1 MMELLK
7 GKPVADLIC
16 EKVATEAESL
26 LNKGVYPTLGILR
39 VGNND
44 SDIAYENSAEKKA
57 KSLGMNVEK
66 FIMEANSTE
75 NDVLDVLDV
84 MNNDNN
90 IHGILMFRPLPKGI
104 DENHVINRINPL
116 KDIDGISFESVGGL
130 FTGERNGF
138 PPCTAE
144 AALAILDHYG
154 IELVGK
160 KVVVIGRSLV
170 IGKPV
175 AMMLLDRNATV
186 TICHSKTKPEDLKA
200 LCKDA
205 DIIVTAAGKID
216 TVTDEHVSGKQI
228 IVDVGIN
235 FDEDGKMC
243 GDADFEA
250 LEGKIE
256 AITPVPGGVG
266 GVTTALLLYH
276 VVEAAKSSLGAN
288 NVHTQAQATA
298 HAAGITLKQVKI
310 K

>member
-1 MMELLK
+1 MELLK

-16 EKVATEAESL
+16 QKVQAEAEEL
-26 LNKGVYPTLGILR
+26 LEKGIYPTLGILR
-39 VGNND
+39 VGHNE
-44 SDIAYENSAEKKA
+44 SDIAYETSAEKKA

-66 FIMEANSTE
+66 YIMEANSTE
-75 NDVLDVLDV
+75 SDVLDVLEV
-84 MNNDNN
+84 MNEDNN

-104 DENHVINRINPL
+104 DENHVINRINPA

-130 FTGERNGF
+130 FTGEKNGF

-144 AALAILDHYG
+144 AAVAILDHYG
-154 IELVGK
+154 IEVAGK

-200 LCKDA
+200 LCKEA
-205 DIIVTAAGKID
+205 DIIITAAGKIG
-216 TVTDEHVSGKQI
+216 TVTEENVNGKQV

-235 FDEDGKMC
+235 FNEDGKMC

-250 LEGKIE
+250 LEGKVE

-266 GVTTALLLYH
+266 SVTTALLLYH
-276 VVEAAKSSLGAN
+276 TIEAAKGLTSKTSKPSI
-288 NVHTQAQATA
+288 NVTTCAS
-298 HAAGITLKQVKI
+298 GLTLKSR
-310 K
+310 

>member
-1 MMELLK
+1 MELLK

-16 EKVATEAESL
+16 EKVQAEAEEL
-26 LNKGVYPTLGILR
+26 LYKGIYPTLGILR
-39 VGNND
+39 VGHNE
-44 SDIAYENSAEKKA
+44 SDIAYETSAEKKA

-66 FIMEANSTE
+66 YIMEANSTE
-75 NDVLDVLDV
+75 SDVLDVLEV

-104 DENHVINRINPL
+104 DEEHVINRINPK
-116 KDIDGISFESVGGL
+116 KDIDGISFESVSGL
-130 FTGERNGF
+130 FTGAQNGF

-144 AALAILDHYG
+144 AAVAILDHYG
-154 IELVGK
+154 IEISGK

-200 LCKDA
+200 LCQDA
-205 DIIVTAAGKID
+205 DIIISAAGKIG
-216 TVTDEHVSGKQI
+216 TVTEEHVTGKQV

-235 FDEDGKMC
+235 FDDDGKMC
-243 GDADFEA
+243 GDVDFA
-250 LEGKIE
+250 GVEGKVS

-266 GVTTALLLYH
+266 SVTTALLLYH
-276 VVEAAKSSLGAN
+276 TIEAAKSVTGKAPSAV
-288 NVHTQAQATA
+288 NVTTS
-298 HAAGITLKQVKI
+298 AAGLTLTSR
-310 K
+310 

>member
-1 MMELLK
+1 MELLK

-16 EKVATEAESL
+16 EKVQTEAEEL
-26 LNKGVYPTLGILR
+26 LEKGIYPTLGILR
-39 VGNND
+39 VGHNE
-44 SDIAYENSAEKKA
+44 SDIAYETSAEKKA

-66 FIMEANSTE
+66 YIMEVNSTE
-75 NDVLDVLDV
+75 SDVLDVLEV

-104 DENHVINRINPL
+104 DENHVINRINPA

-130 FTGERNGF
+130 FTGEKNGF

-144 AALAILDHYG
+144 AAVAILDHYG
-154 IELVGK
+154 IEVAGK

-186 TICHSKTKPEDLKA
+186 TICHSKTKPEDLKT
-200 LCKDA
+200 LCKEA
-205 DIIVTAAGKID
+205 DIIITAAGKIG
-216 TVTDEHVSGKQI
+216 TVTEEHVNGKQV

-235 FDEDGKMC
+235 FNEDGKMC

-250 LEGKIE
+250 LEGKVE

-266 GVTTALLLYH
+266 SVTTALLLYH
-276 VVEAAKSSLGAN
+276 TIEAAKGLTSKTSKPSI
-288 NVHTQAQATA
+288 NVTTCAS
-298 HAAGITLKQVKI
+298 GLTLKSR
-310 K
+310 

>member
-1 MMELLK
+1 MELLK

-16 EKVATEAESL
+16 EKVQTEAEEL
-26 LNKGVYPTLGILR
+26 LEKGIYPTLGILR
-39 VGNND
+39 VGHNE
-44 SDIAYENSAEKKA
+44 SDIAYETSAEKKA

-66 FIMEANSTE
+66 YIMEANSTE
-75 NDVLDVLDV
+75 SDVLDVLEV
-84 MNNDNN
+84 MNEDNN

-104 DENHVINRINPL
+104 DENHVINRINPA

-130 FTGERNGF
+130 FTGAKKGF

-144 AALAILDHYG
+144 AAVAILDHYG
-154 IELVGK
+154 IEVAGK

-200 LCKDA
+200 LCKEA
-205 DIIVTAAGKID
+205 DIIITAAGKIG
-216 TVTDEHVSGKQI
+216 TVTEEHVNGKQV

-235 FDEDGKMC
+235 FNEDGKMC

-250 LEGKIE
+250 LEGKVE

-266 GVTTALLLYH
+266 SVTTALLLYH
-276 VVEAAKSSLGAN
+276 TIEAAKGLSAKVSKPSI
-288 NVHTQAQATA
+288 NVTTCAS
-298 HAAGITLKQVKI
+298 GLTLKSR
-310 K
+310 

>member
-1 MMELLK
+1 MELLK

-16 EKVATEAESL
+16 EKVQAEAEEL
-26 LNKGVYPTLGILR
+26 LEKGIYPTLGILR
-39 VGNND
+39 VGHNE
-44 SDIAYENSAEKKA
+44 SDIAYETSAEKKA

-66 FIMEANSTE
+66 YIMEVNSTE
-75 NDVLDVLDV
+75 SDVLDVLEV

-104 DENHVINRINPL
+104 DENHVINRINPA

-130 FTGERNGF
+130 FTGEKNGF

-144 AALAILDHYG
+144 AAVAILDHYG
-154 IELVGK
+154 IEVAGK

-186 TICHSKTKPEDLKA
+186 TICHSKTKLEDLKA
-200 LCKDA
+200 LCKEA
-205 DIIVTAAGKID
+205 DIIITAAGKIG
-216 TVTDEHVSGKQI
+216 TVTEEHVNGKQV

-235 FDEDGKMC
+235 FNEDGKMC

-250 LEGKIE
+250 LEGKVE

-266 GVTTALLLYH
+266 SVTTALLLYH
-276 VVEAAKSSLGAN
+276 TIEAAKGLTSKTSKPSI
-288 NVHTQAQATA
+288 NVTTCAS
-298 HAAGITLKQVKI
+298 GLTLKSR
-310 K
+310 

>member
-1 MMELLK
+1 MELLK

-16 EKVATEAESL
+16 QKVQAEAEEL
-26 LNKGVYPTLGILR
+26 LEKGIYPTLGILR
-39 VGNND
+39 VGHNE
-44 SDIAYENSAEKKA
+44 SDIAYETSAEKKA
-57 KSLGMNVEK
+57 KSLCMSVEK
-66 FIMEANSTE
+66 YIMEANSTE
-75 NDVLDVLDV
+75 SDVLDVLEV

-104 DENHVINRINPL
+104 DENHVINRINPA

-130 FTGERNGF
+130 FTGEKNGF

-144 AALAILDHYG
+144 AAVAILDHYG
-154 IELVGK
+154 IEVAGK

-200 LCKDA
+200 LCKEA
-205 DIIVTAAGKID
+205 DIIITAAGKIG
-216 TVTDEHVSGKQI
+216 TVTEEHVNGKQV

-235 FDEDGKMC
+235 FNEDGKMC

-250 LEGKIE
+250 LEGKVE

-266 GVTTALLLYH
+266 SVTTALLLYH
-276 VVEAAKSSLGAN
+276 TIEAAK
-288 NVHTQAQATA
+288 AT
-298 HAAGITLKQVKI
+298 L
-310 K
+310 

>member
-1 MMELLK
+1 MELLK

-16 EKVATEAESL
+16 EKVQAEAEEL
-26 LNKGVYPTLGILR
+26 LDKGVYPTLGILR
-39 VGNND
+39 VGHNE
-44 SDIAYENSAEKKA
+44 SDIAYEASAEKKA

-66 FIMEANSTE
+66 YIMEANSTE
-75 NDVLDVLDV
+75 SDVLDVLEV
-84 MNNDNN
+84 MNEDNN

-104 DENHVINRINPL
+104 DENHVINRINPA
-116 KDIDGISFESVGGL
+116 KDVDGISFESVGGL
-130 FTGERNGF
+130 FTGEKNGF

-144 AALAILDHYG
+144 AAIAILDHYG
-154 IELVGK
+154 IEVSGK

-205 DIIVTAAGKID
+205 DIVITAAGKIG
-216 TVTDEHVSGKQI
+216 TVTEEHVNGKQV

-235 FDEDGKMC
+235 FNEDGKMC
-243 GDADFEA
+243 GDADFES
-250 LEGKIE
+250 LEGKVE

-266 GVTTALLLYH
+266 SVTTALLLYH
-276 VVEAAKSSLGAN
+276 TIEAAKGLTAKTN
-288 NVHTQAQATA
+288 KPTVNVTTCAS
-298 HAAGITLKQVKI
+298 GLTLKSR
-310 K
+310 

>member
-1 MMELLK
+1 MELLK

-16 EKVATEAESL
+16 EKVQTEAEEL
-26 LNKGVYPTLGILR
+26 LEKGIYPTLGILR
-39 VGNND
+39 VGHNE
-44 SDIAYENSAEKKA
+44 SDIAYETSAEKKA

-66 FIMEANSTE
+66 YIMEVNSTE
-75 NDVLDVLDV
+75 SDVLDVLEV

-104 DENHVINRINPL
+104 DENHVINRINPA

-130 FTGERNGF
+130 FTGEKNGF

-144 AALAILDHYG
+144 AAIAILDHYG
-154 IELVGK
+154 IEVAGK

-186 TICHSKTKPEDLKA
+186 TICHSKTKPEELKA

-205 DIIVTAAGKID
+205 DIIITAAGKIG
-216 TVTDEHVSGKQI
+216 TVTEEHVNGKQV

-235 FDEDGKMC
+235 FNEDGKMC

-250 LEGKIE
+250 LEGKVE

-266 GVTTALLLYH
+266 SVTTALLLYH
-276 VVEAAKSSLGAN
+276 TIEAAKGLTSKTSKPSI
-288 NVHTQAQATA
+288 NVTTCAS
-298 HAAGITLKQVKI
+298 GLTLKSR
-310 K
+310 

>member
-1 MMELLK
+1 MELLK

-16 EKVATEAESL
+16 EKVQTEAEEL
-26 LNKGVYPTLGILR
+26 LEKGIYPTLGILR
-39 VGNND
+39 VGHNE
-44 SDIAYENSAEKKA
+44 SDIAYETSAEKKA

-66 FIMEANSTE
+66 YIMEVNSTE
-75 NDVLDVLDV
+75 SDVLDVLEV

-104 DENHVINRINPL
+104 DENHVINRINPA

-130 FTGERNGF
+130 FTGEKNGF

-144 AALAILDHYG
+144 AAIAILDHYG
-154 IELVGK
+154 IEVAGK

-186 TICHSKTKPEDLKA
+186 TICHSKTKPEELKA

-205 DIIVTAAGKID
+205 DIIITAAGKIG
-216 TVTDEHVSGKQI
+216 TVTEEHVNGKQV

-235 FDEDGKMC
+235 FNEDGKMC

-250 LEGKIE
+250 LEGKVE

-266 GVTTALLLYH
+266 SVTTALLLYH
-276 VVEAAKSSLGAN
+276 TIEAAKG
-288 NVHTQAQATA
+288 
-298 HAAGITLKQVKI
+298 TL
-310 K
+310 

>member
-1 MMELLK
+1 MELLK

-16 EKVATEAESL
+16 EKVQAEAEEL
-26 LNKGVYPTLGILR
+26 LYKGIYPTLGILR
-39 VGNND
+39 VGHNE

-66 FIMEANSTE
+66 YIMEANSTE
-75 NDVLDVLDV
+75 GDVLDVLEV

-90 IHGILMFRPLPKGI
+90 IHGILMFRPLPKDI
-104 DENHVINRINPL
+104 DEDNVRNHINPA
-116 KDIDGISFESVGGL
+116 KDIDGISDASVGGL
-130 FTGERNGF
+130 FTGNKTGF

-144 AALAILDHYG
+144 AAAAILDHYG
-154 IELVGK
+154 IEVSGK

-186 TICHSKTKPEDLKA
+186 TICHSRTKAEDLKA
-200 LCKDA
+200 ICKEA
-205 DIIVTAAGKID
+205 DIIITAAGKIG

-235 FDEDGKMC
+235 FGEDGKMC
-243 GDADFEA
+243 GDADFNA
-250 LEGKIE
+250 LEGKVE

-276 VVEAAKSSLGAN
+276 VIEAAKG
-288 NVHTQAQATA
+288 
-298 HAAGITLKQVKI
+298 TL
-310 K
+310 

>member
-1 MMELLK
+1 MELLK

-16 EKVATEAESL
+16 EKVQTEAEEL
-26 LNKGVYPTLGILR
+26 LEKGIYPTLGILR
-39 VGNND
+39 VGHNE
-44 SDIAYENSAEKKA
+44 SDIAYETSAEKKA

-66 FIMEANSTE
+66 YIMEVNSTE
-75 NDVLDVLDV
+75 SDVLDVLEV

-104 DENHVINRINPL
+104 DENHVINRINPA

-130 FTGERNGF
+130 FTGEKNGF

-144 AALAILDHYG
+144 AAIAILDHYG
-154 IELVGK
+154 IEVAGK

-200 LCKDA
+200 LCKEA
-205 DIIVTAAGKID
+205 DIIITAAGKIG
-216 TVTDEHVSGKQI
+216 TVTEEHVNGKQV

-235 FDEDGKMC
+235 FNEDGKMC

-250 LEGKIE
+250 LEGKVE

-266 GVTTALLLYH
+266 SVTTALLLYH
-276 VVEAAKSSLGAN
+276 TIEAAKG
-288 NVHTQAQATA
+288 
-298 HAAGITLKQVKI
+298 TL
-310 K
+310 

>member
-1 MMELLK
+1 MELLK

-16 EKVATEAESL
+16 EKVQTEAEEL
-26 LNKGVYPTLGILR
+26 LEKGIYPTLGILR
-39 VGNND
+39 VGHNE
-44 SDIAYENSAEKKA
+44 SDIAYETSAEKKA

-66 FIMEANSTE
+66 YIMEVNSTE
-75 NDVLDVLDV
+75 SDVLDVLEV

-104 DENHVINRINPL
+104 DENHVINRINPA

-130 FTGERNGF
+130 FTGEKNGF

-144 AALAILDHYG
+144 AAIAILDHYG
-154 IELVGK
+154 IEVAGK

-186 TICHSKTKPEDLKA
+186 TICHSKTKLEDLKA
-200 LCKDA
+200 LCKEA
-205 DIIVTAAGKID
+205 DIIITAAGKIG
-216 TVTDEHVSGKQI
+216 TVTEEHVNGKQV

-235 FDEDGKMC
+235 FNEDGKMC

-250 LEGKIE
+250 LEGKVE

-266 GVTTALLLYH
+266 SVTTALLLYH
-276 VVEAAKSSLGAN
+276 TIEAANGLTSKTSKSSI
-288 NVHTQAQATA
+288 NVTTCAS
-298 HAAGITLKQVKI
+298 GLTLKSR
-310 K
+310 

>member
-1 MMELLK
+1 MELLK

-16 EKVATEAESL
+16 EKVQTEAEEL
-26 LNKGVYPTLGILR
+26 LEKGIYPTLGILR
-39 VGNND
+39 VGHNE
-44 SDIAYENSAEKKA
+44 SDIAYETSAEKKA

-66 FIMEANSTE
+66 YIMEVNSTE
-75 NDVLDVLDV
+75 SDVLDVLEV

-104 DENHVINRINPL
+104 DENHVINRINPA

-130 FTGERNGF
+130 FTGEKNGF

-144 AALAILDHYG
+144 AAVAILDHYG
-154 IELVGK
+154 IEVAGK

-200 LCKDA
+200 LCKEA
-205 DIIVTAAGKID
+205 DIIITAAGKIG
-216 TVTDEHVSGKQI
+216 TVTEEHVNGKQV

-235 FDEDGKMC
+235 FNEDGKMC

-250 LEGKIE
+250 LEGKVE

-266 GVTTALLLYH
+266 SVTTALLLYH
-276 VVEAAKSSLGAN
+276 TIEAAKARL
-288 NVHTQAQATA
+288 
-298 HAAGITLKQVKI
+298 
-310 K
+310 

>member
-1 MMELLK
+1 MELLK

-16 EKVATEAESL
+16 EKVQTEAEEL
-26 LNKGVYPTLGILR
+26 LEKGIYPTLGILR
-39 VGNND
+39 VGHNE
-44 SDIAYENSAEKKA
+44 SDIAYETSAEKKA

-66 FIMEANSTE
+66 YIMEVNSTE
-75 NDVLDVLDV
+75 SDVLDVLEV
-84 MNNDNN
+84 MSEDNN

-104 DENHVINRINPL
+104 DENHVINRINPA

-130 FTGERNGF
+130 FTGEKNGF

-144 AALAILDHYG
+144 AAIAILDNYG
-154 IELVGK
+154 IEVAGK

-186 TICHSKTKPEDLKA
+186 TICHSKTKLEDLKA
-200 LCKDA
+200 LCKEA
-205 DIIVTAAGKID
+205 DIIITAAGKIG
-216 TVTDEHVSGKQI
+216 TVTEEHVNGKQV

-235 FDEDGKMC
+235 FNEDGKMC

-250 LEGKIE
+250 LEGKVE

-266 GVTTALLLYH
+266 SVTTALLLYH
-276 VVEAAKSSLGAN
+276 TIEAAKARL
-288 NVHTQAQATA
+288 
-298 HAAGITLKQVKI
+298 
-310 K
+310 

>member
-1 MMELLK
+1 MELLK

-16 EKVATEAESL
+16 QKVQAEAEEL
-26 LNKGVYPTLGILR
+26 LEKGIYPTLGILR
-39 VGNND
+39 VGHNE
-44 SDIAYENSAEKKA
+44 SDIAYETSAEKKA

-66 FIMEANSTE
+66 YIMEANSTE
-75 NDVLDVLDV
+75 SDVLDVLEV
-84 MNNDNN
+84 MNEDNN

-104 DENHVINRINPL
+104 DENHVINRINPA

-130 FTGERNGF
+130 FTGEKNGF

-144 AALAILDHYG
+144 AAVAILDHYG
-154 IELVGK
+154 IEVAGK

-200 LCKDA
+200 LCKEA
-205 DIIVTAAGKID
+205 DLIITAAGKIG
-216 TVTDEHVSGKQI
+216 TVTEEHVNGKQV

-235 FDEDGKMC
+235 FNEDGKMC

-250 LEGKIE
+250 LEGKVE

-266 GVTTALLLYH
+266 SVTTALLLYH
-276 VVEAAKSSLGAN
+276 TIEAAKGLTSKTSKPSI
-288 NVHTQAQATA
+288 NVTTCAS
-298 HAAGITLKQVKI
+298 GLTLKSR
-310 K
+310 

>member
-1 MMELLK
+1 MELLK

-16 EKVATEAESL
+16 EKVQTEAEEL
-26 LNKGVYPTLGILR
+26 LEKGIYPTLGILR
-39 VGNND
+39 VGHNE
-44 SDIAYENSAEKKA
+44 SDIAYETSAEKKA

-66 FIMEANSTE
+66 YIMEANSTE
-75 NDVLDVLDV
+75 SDVLDVLEV

-104 DENHVINRINPL
+104 DENHVINRINPA

-130 FTGERNGF
+130 FTGENNGF

-144 AALAILDHYG
+144 AAVAILDHYG
-154 IELVGK
+154 IEVAGK

-205 DIIVTAAGKID
+205 DIIITAAGKIG
-216 TVTDEHVSGKQI
+216 TVTEEHVNGKQV

-235 FDEDGKMC
+235 FNEDGKMC

-250 LEGKIE
+250 LEGKVE

-266 GVTTALLLYH
+266 SVTTALLLYH
-276 VVEAAKSSLGAN
+276 TIEAAKG
-288 NVHTQAQATA
+288 
-298 HAAGITLKQVKI
+298 TL
-310 K
+310 